1 MQLIDDREVV
11 ARNVLNSFIESCVWG
26 MSQSDVQTVDQAIAT
41 FSLSVEITS
50 MFSASIAALLNRLFV
65 IVCPG
70 QPTCSERG
78 SCINGLCVCEA
89 GIIFFS
95 SIPLLCL
102 FLSFT
107 IIAINGI
114 RYVCHVTLC
123 HVS

>member
-1 MQLIDDREVV
+1 MQLIDDRDVV
-11 ARNVLNSFIESCVWG
+11 ALNVLNSFIESCVWG

-41 FSLSVEITS
+41 FTLSVEITS

-89 GIIFFS
+89 GIIFFQF
-95 SIPLLCL
+95 C
-102 FLSFT
+102 SF
-107 IIAINGI
+107 AMSFSQFHN
-114 RYVCHVTLC
+114 Y
-123 HVS
+123 SNKWD